1 MIINSNRATGGQL
14 GVANLSDI
22 QLAARIKQMEEEAS
36 HVEDELA
43 FTQNELNTLYAA
55 QDERKT
61 QSPATTK
68 LAGGASD

>member
-1 MIINSNRATGGQL
+1 MITNNRATAGQI

-22 QLAARIKQMEEEAS
+22 QLAARIKQMEEETS
-36 HVEDELA
+36 HLEDELT